1 MENLFQSTVAEKIFE
16 RMEKLQSETKP
27 LWGKMNVSQ
36 MLAHCKAPLE
46 VSLGQ
51 KKLKQTLLGILFG
64 KIVKKQMLK
73 PEPMKKN
80 LPTVPDFVVKYSPD
94 FSSEK
99 QQLESLIREFVSTDP
114 DEIVARPHPFFG
126 KMNAEEWG
134 WLQYK
139 HLDHHFRQFGV

>member
-16 RMEKLQSETKP
+16 RMEKLQPETKP

-36 MLAHCKAPLE
+36 MLAHCKVPLE

-64 KIVKKQMLK
+64 KMVKKQMLK

-80 LPTVPDFVVKYSPD
+80 LPTVPDFVVRYSPD
-94 FSSEK
+94 FSLEK
-99 QQLESLIREFVSTDP
+99 QQLESLIRNLFQPIPVKLLQDR
-114 DEIVARPHPFFG
+114 ILFLAR
-126 KMNAEEWG
+126 
-134 WLQYK
+134 
-139 HLDHHFRQFGV
+139 

>member
-1 MENLFQSTVAEKIFE
+1 MENLFQSAVAEKISE
-16 RMEKLQSETKP
+16 RMEKLQPETKP

-36 MLAHCKAPLE
+36 MLAHCKVPLE

-51 KKLKQTLLGILFG
+51 KQLKQTLLGILFG
-64 KIVKKQMLK
+64 KMVKKQMLK

-94 FSSEK
+94 FYLEK
-99 QQLESLIREFVSTDP
+99 QQLEVLIRKFVATNP

-126 KMNAEEWG
+126 KMTKEQLG
-134 WLQYK
+134 LFVYK
-139 HLDHHFRQFGV
+139 HADHHLRQFGV